1 MGLRTSNYLDSSKFC
16 ERAFRIKVHN
26 HTLPVNSLVTTWK
39 KYENQSNLC
48 PRCKQFPENIHHLW
62 DCEVSLNQW
71 QTLRFTATT
80 LMVPRQ
86 QTSFDFKAI
95 KQKTFPVTPSLLLD
109 ALGATNSSFL
119 KSNLARGI
127 ITHQDQHNFRNFI
140 LKHSK
145 VADLNQSDILQWMNL
160 ALSCW
165 MSSIYHNLWKHRN
178 REQFD

>member
-1 MGLRTSNYLDSSKFC
+1 MLGGIVCF
-16 ERAFRIKVHN
+16 E
-26 HTLPVNSLVTTWK
+26 
-39 KYENQSNLC
+39 
-48 PRCKQFPENIHHLW
+48 
-62 DCEVSLNQW
+62 
-71 QTLRFTATT
+71 FTEGISTRDG
-80 LMVPRQ
+80 VG
-86 QTSFDFKAI
+86 D
-95 KQKTFPVTPSLLLD
+95 
-109 ALGATNSSFL
+109 L